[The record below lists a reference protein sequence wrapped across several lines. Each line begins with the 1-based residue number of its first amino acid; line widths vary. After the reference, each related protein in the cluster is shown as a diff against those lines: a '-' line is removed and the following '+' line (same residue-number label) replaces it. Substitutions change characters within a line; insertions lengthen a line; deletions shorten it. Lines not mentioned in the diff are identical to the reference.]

1 MPRINH
7 DGRNENTTS
16 AAAIIIDKER
26 AERAAKT
33 ARLKEAR
40 LAQAI
45 TPGPSQ
51 RKPRV
56 TKKVRRIFVAG

>member
-1 MPRINH
+1 MPRTNN
-7 DGRNENTTS
+7 DARNETTTS
-16 AAAIIIDKER
+16 AAAIIVDRER

-45 TPGPSQ
+45 TTSPIERKQ
-51 RKPRV
+51 RV
-56 TKKVRRIFVAG
+56 IKKVRRIFVAG

>member
-1 MPRINH
+1 MPRTND
-7 DGRNENTTS
+7 DGRNEKTTS
-16 AAAIIIDKER
+16 VAAIIVDKER

-45 TPGPSQ
+45 TPGPIQ
-51 RKPRV
+51 RKPRI
-56 TKKVRRIFVAG
+56 TKKIRRIFVAG